1 MREAIE
7 ALLML
12 GDLPNVENNP
22 LPDDDNALLV
32 PLIGTAPNKAQEA
45 LQANDTT
52 DPPHPTKNLSHW

>member
-1 MREAIE
+1 
-7 ALLML
+7 ML

-32 PLIGTAPNKAQEA
+32 LLIGTAPNEAQEA